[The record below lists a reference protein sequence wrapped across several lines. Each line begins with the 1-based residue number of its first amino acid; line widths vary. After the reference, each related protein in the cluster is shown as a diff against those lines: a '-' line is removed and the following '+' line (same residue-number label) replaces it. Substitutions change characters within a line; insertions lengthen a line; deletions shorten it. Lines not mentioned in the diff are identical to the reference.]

1 MHPYIRHALVNTT
14 TESLDVTGD
23 DICDDPPRSH
33 LYRFV
38 PHPTTCHRGQVG
50 DQGFDNASLSRI
62 LLCEADFRRKKGRQ
76 NYWGAKLEELGSLRF
91 DVQVDLQPLLE
102 SYNTK
107 QLFLYL
113 TANFDDKDGS
123 ASHEVVLWD
132 RIITRGDVRDFRTV
146 DKDRKKSKGPK
157 RGRGKVRVEE
167 GKNKYPWK
175 TPTGS
180 FK

>member
-1 MHPYIRHALVNTT
+1 MHWT
-14 TESLDVTGD
+14 D
-23 DICDDPPRSH
+23 D
-33 LYRFV
+33 
-38 PHPTTCHRGQVG
+38 
-50 DQGFDNASLSRI
+50 
-62 LLCEADFRRKKGRQ
+62 RKKGRQ

-107 QLFLYL
+107 QLYLYL
-113 TANFDDKDGS
+113 TADFDETDGS

-146 DKDRKKSKGPK
+146 NKKSRKVKGGPK
-157 RGRGKVRVEE
+157 KGRGKVRVEE

-175 TPTGS
+175 MPSGT